1 MDGQERRAAKT
12 LMDYWQLILVAV
24 GGIVG
29 AITFYNQV
37 RTVVE
42 EQRAFKAT
50 VEDRRTRTRDEMEA
64 IRIKIAVQEKEIEW
78 LKKR

>member
-12 LMDYWQLILVAV
+12 IMDYWQLILVAV

-50 VEDRRTRTRDEMEA
+50 VEERRTKTRDEMEA
-64 IRIKIAVQEKEIEW
+64 IKIKIAVQEKEIEW

>member
-12 LMDYWQLILVAV
+12 IMDYWQLILVAV

-42 EQRAFKAT
+42 EQRAFKET
-50 VEDRRTRTRDEMEA
+50 VEDRRTKSRDELEA
-64 IRIKIAVQEKEIEW
+64 IRIKIAVQDKELEW